1 MASAVAP
8 HRPTSFGVAF
18 AVLPPVKRAAI
29 RAVHAWSRSVDDSVD
44 EESDPGRARAELDR
58 WRREV
63 AACYEGEPVE
73 PVSRALCPHLD
84 RYGIPRTHLEELVS
98 GVEMDLTH
106 HRYPTYAEL
115 RRYCYRVASVVGL
128 ICLRI
133 FGEEEERGR
142 AYAENLGLALQ
153 LTNILRDL
161 GRDQARGRIYLPA
174 DEREAH
180 GVSEEALARHER
192 GERFLSLMR
201 FQAARVRDLF
211 SAAEREARRL
221 DPGRIVAAEIMGR
234 VYRRLLERIEKS
246 GFDVF
251 ARTIEVPQAERVWIA
266 GRTLLAARM
275 PR

>member
-1 MASAVAP
+1 MASTAAP
-8 HRPTSFGVAF
+8 DRPTSFGVAF
-18 AVLPPVKRAAI
+18 AVLPPPQREAI

-44 EESDPGRARAELDR
+44 EESDPVRARERLRR

-63 AACYEGEPVE
+63 AACYEGEPEE
-73 PVSRALCPHLD
+73 PASRALLPHLR
-84 RYGIPRTHLEELVS
+84 RYGIPREHLEELVS
-98 GVEMDLTH
+98 GVEMDLIHT
-106 HRYPTYAEL
+106 RYPSFSEL
-115 RRYCYRVASVVGL
+115 KCYCHRVASVVGL

-161 GRDQARGRIYLPA
+161 GRDHARGRIYLPA

-180 GVSEEALARHER
+180 GYTEEALARHER
-192 GERFLSLMR
+192 SDRFHALMR

-211 SAAEREARRL
+211 AAAEQEARRL
-221 DPGRIVAAEIMGR
+221 DPRRIVAAEIMGR
-234 VYRRLLERIEKS
+234 VYRRLMDRIEAS
-246 GFDVF
+246 SFDVF
-251 ARTIEVPQAERVWIA
+251 ARKIQVPRTERIWIA
-266 GRTLLAARM
+266 GRALLAARI